1 MPLDD
6 PRARPLLEGYS
17 EGRISLRQAMD
28 ALGMPPDRYSEF
40 VDGMNDLKLPWPRPS
55 KEQIEAEAEIV
66 AQAIQES
73 LR

>member
-1 MPLDD
+1 
-6 PRARPLLEGYS
+6 
-17 EGRISLRQAMD
+17 
-28 ALGMPPDRYSEF
+28 MPPDRYSEF